1 MTNMRKK
8 VLPTLAV
15 ITILLILFI
24 VCLKDNIEKSI
35 NRQKYHSFLAKYE
48 QNYINLSDFQIEEV
62 ENIVKAYCNKLIL
75 KQPNISDITLLSIET
90 GSKYI
95 EYKCI
100 LVRENHG
107 SDFATIYVL
116 MHEDGTFEVQGL
128 ELD

>member
-1 MTNMRKK
+1 M
-8 VLPTLAV
+8 AV

-35 NRQKYHSFLAKYE
+35 NRQKYNSFLAKYE
-48 QNYINLSDFQIEEV
+48 QNYINLSDFQKEEV
-62 ENIVKAYCNKLIL
+62 ENVVKAYCNKLIL

-90 GSKYI
+90 GNKYI

-107 SDFATIYVL
+107 SDLATIYVL